1 MKLIAEKLG
10 RSDKLDR
17 LLYLRPDG
25 TRTQS
30 AMPRQ
35 GILPHDLLH
44 WVVESALPLRW
55 GFLGQVAAGAD
66 ADYVMARVHDP
77 DQAAVERVAQE
88 AAQTEA
94 VVEALQTQL
103 WAGTF
108 DLPSFLE
115 GVRSAC
121 DGRGR
126 PVLEL
131 GGCDARLELYERAL
145 QLQAQWQAL
154 AFHQSLELEFHPPP
168 L

>member
-10 RSDKLDR
+10 RTDKLDR
-17 LLYLRPDG
+17 LVCLRPDG

-77 DQAAVERVAQE
+77 DKAAVEQQ

-103 WAGTF
+103 WAGAF
-108 DLPSFLE
+108 DLSAFLE

-121 DGRGR
+121 DAREQ
-126 PVLEL
+126 PLLDL
-131 GGCDARLELYERAL
+131 GGCDAQRELYERAL
-145 QLQAQWQAL
+145 DLQAQWQAL
-154 AFHQSLELEFHPPP
+154 AFHQSLQLDFRS
-168 L
+168 